1 MSSARMDHFFDRV
14 DRIEMPLCITL
25 NRICLRRGARGLFA
39 AASRLGDGIFWYLLI
54 AALPALYGPAALA
67 TSLRMVVAGVAGV
80 ALYKVLKGRTGRRR
94 PFVRDR
100 GVRLAVRPLDRYSFP
115 SGHTLHAVSF
125 TVIAASAYGELAWV
139 LVPFALLVA
148 MSRVALGLHY
158 PTDVAAGAVVGA
170 LVAWASGF
178 VALLPGLSGLLPSF

>member
-1 MSSARMDHFFDRV
+1 MSSARIEHFFDRW
-14 DRIEMPLCITL
+14 DRIEMPVCITL
-25 NRICLRRGARGLFA
+25 NRFCLKRGAGGLFA
-39 AASRLGDGIFWYLLI
+39 AASRLGDGVFWYLLI
-54 AALPALYGPAALA
+54 ALLPVLYGPAALA
-67 TSLRMVVAGVAGV
+67 TSLRMAVAGVAGV
-80 ALYKVLKGRTGRRR
+80 ALYKALKGGTERRR

-100 GVRLAVRPLDRYSFP
+100 GVRLAARPLDRYSFP

-125 TVIAASAYGELAWV
+125 TAVAVSAYGELAWV

-170 LVAWASGF
+170 LVAWASGL
-178 VALLPGLSGLLPSF
+178 VGYLPGLPAALPF